1 MTELPRRTGPRPRTT
16 PTNPHSQLDQHPP
29 AEVIADLARGLFG
42 FPGVREAPS
51 MISVPGARAAMNIVM
66 LYAPRD
72 AAELN
77 VVLGL
82 LRAGYEHARGETAE
96 P

>member
-1 MTELPRRTGPRPRTT
+1 
-16 PTNPHSQLDQHPP
+16 
-29 AEVIADLARGLFG
+29 
-42 FPGVREAPS
+42 
-51 MISVPGARAAMNIVM
+51 MISVPRARAAMNIVM

-82 LRAGYEHARGETAE
+82 LRAGYEHARGEIAQA
-96 P
+96 